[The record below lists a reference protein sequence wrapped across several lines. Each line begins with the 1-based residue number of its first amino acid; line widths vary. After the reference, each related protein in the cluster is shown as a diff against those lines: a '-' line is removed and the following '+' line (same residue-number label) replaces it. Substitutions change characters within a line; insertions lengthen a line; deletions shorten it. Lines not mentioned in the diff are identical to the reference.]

1 MIVNTVKQ
9 QNRKFV
15 ATEPISQT
23 GQRGEQQVWDAVC
36 DAFAQRDC
44 FAYWRYPIFSKTG
57 AFRKE
62 PDILIVD
69 ANLGLIVI

>member
-1 MIVNTVKQ
+1 MIVNTITQ

-36 DAFAQRDC
+36 DAFAQRD
-44 FAYWRYPIFSKTG
+44 
-57 AFRKE
+57 
-62 PDILIVD
+62 
-69 ANLGLIVI
+69 